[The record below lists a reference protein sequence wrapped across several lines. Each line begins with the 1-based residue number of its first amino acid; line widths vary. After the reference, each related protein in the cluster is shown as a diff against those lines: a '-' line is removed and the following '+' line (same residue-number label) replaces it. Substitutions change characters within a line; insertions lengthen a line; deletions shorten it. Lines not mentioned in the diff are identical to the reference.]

1 MSLSHHKNKGG
12 WRKIFFA
19 FLLLP
24 FSCFIATA
32 LTILNY
38 AHKDETQKADVAI
51 VLGTAIWGDQ
61 PSPVF
66 RERIHQGIRLYK
78 NGYVK
83 KIIFTG
89 GKVNGN
95 VLSESY
101 VAKKYAEKQGVD
113 STDILIEERSRI
125 TLENLKF
132 AKELMAENHLHKAL
146 VVSDPLH
153 MKRAMSMA
161 KDMHISAYP
170 SPTST
175 SRYKSRKA
183 KFGFLMG
190 ETVFYTVYRIYR
202 VFQ

>member
-1 MSLSHHKNKGG
+1 MSRYSKK
-12 WRKIFFA
+12 KKVFFA
-19 FLLLP
+19 FLLFP
-24 FSCFIATA
+24 FIYFMVTA
-32 LTILNY
+32 ISISNY
-38 AHKDETQKADVAI
+38 AGKDETQQADVAI

-66 RERIHQGIRLYK
+66 RERINQGIRLYK
-78 NGYVK
+78 SGYVK

-132 AKELMAENHLHKAL
+132 AKELMADNHLPKAL

-170 SPTST
+170 SPTS
-175 SRYKSRKA
+175 SSGFKSRKA

>member
-1 MSLSHHKNKGG
+1 MSRYPKK
-12 WRKIFFA
+12 KKVFFA
-19 FLLLP
+19 FLL
-24 FSCFIATA
+24 FSFIYFIVTA
-32 LTILNY
+32 ISISNY
-38 AHKDETQKADVAI
+38 AGKDQTQQADVAI
-51 VLGTAIWGDQ
+51 VLGTAIWGDE

-78 NGYVK
+78 SGYIK

-95 VLSESY
+95 ALSESY
-101 VAKKYAEKQGVD
+101 VAKKYAEKHGVD

-132 AKELMAENHLHKAL
+132 AKVLMAENHLATAL

-153 MKRAMSMA
+153 MKRGMSMA

-170 SPTST
+170 SPTSS
-175 SRYKSRKA
+175 SRFKSRKA

>member
-1 MSLSHHKNKGG
+1 MRLPNQKNRGG
-12 WRKIFFA
+12 RWKLFSVL
-19 FLLLP
+19 LLLP
-24 FSCFIATA
+24 FGYFIATA

-38 AHKDETQKADVAI
+38 AQKDETQKADVAI
-51 VLGTAIWGDQ
+51 VLGTAIWGDE

-66 RERIHQGIRLYK
+66 RERINQGLRLYK
-78 NGYVK
+78 SGYVK

-125 TLENLKF
+125 TLENMKF
-132 AKELMAENHLHKAL
+132 AKELMAENHFHKAL

-161 KDMHISAYP
+161 EEMHISAYP
-170 SPTST
+170 SPTSS
-175 SRYKSRKA
+175 SRFKSRKA

>member
-1 MSLSHHKNKGG
+1 MSRYSKK
-12 WRKIFFA
+12 KKVFFV
-19 FLLLP
+19 FLLFP
-24 FSCFIATA
+24 FIYFIATA
-32 LTILNY
+32 IGISNY
-38 AHKDETQKADVAI
+38 AGKDETQQADVAI
-51 VLGTAIWGDQ
+51 VLGTAIWGEE

-101 VAKKYAEKQGVD
+101 VAKKYAEKHGVD

-125 TLENLKF
+125 TLENMKF
-132 AKELMAENHLHKAL
+132 AKELMAENNLHKAL
-146 VVSDPLH
+146 IVSDPLH

-170 SPTST
+170 SPTSS

-183 KFGFLMG
+183 RFMFLMG

>member
-1 MSLSHHKNKGG
+1 MSRYSKK
-12 WRKIFFA
+12 KKVFFA
-19 FLLLP
+19 FLLFL
-24 FSCFIATA
+24 FIYFMVTA
-32 LTILNY
+32 ISISNY
-38 AHKDETQKADVAI
+38 AGKDETQQADVAI
-51 VLGTAIWGDQ
+51 VLGTAIWGDE

-66 RERIHQGIRLYK
+66 RERINQGIRLYK
-78 NGYVK
+78 SGYVK

-101 VAKKYAEKQGVD
+101 VAKKYAEKQGVG

-125 TLENLKF
+125 TLENMKF
-132 AKELMAENHLHKAL
+132 ARELMVENHLPKAL

-170 SPTST
+170 SPTSS
-175 SRYKSRKA
+175 SRFKSRKA